1 MISYNDIIEI
11 SRLYTQN
18 QIDNLFSFIN
28 NKLPSNNIIE
38 FLQKCKNNKY
48 IDKTDSIKLDINKK
62 EIIIFKDNFLKNLPT
77 YQEKKYKID
86 DYILTIGYPDT
97 TSLLKASCIKKIQ
110 YKDTVLNFNTAD
122 IPLFLIKKYSKEI
135 QYYLNKLNNTYTYY
149 VNKEF
154 NSGFSYNKTLIIH
167 IVYLCFVQ
175 DYEYLLQQQL
185 HLMREYNFTYQDFNQ
200 LSIKSVNLYIKL
212 INKQTSKEN
221 SSV

>member
-1 MISYNDIIEI
+1 MISYNDVIEI

-38 FLQKCKNNKY
+38 FLQKCKNSKY

-77 YQEKKYKID
+77 YEEKKHKID

-110 YKDTVLNFNTAD
+110 YKDTVLSFNTTD

-135 QYYLNKLNNTYTYY
+135 QYYLDKLNNTYTYY

-154 NSGFSYNKTLIIH
+154 NSGFSYNKPLIIH
-167 IVYLCFVQ
+167 IIYLCFVQ
-175 DYEYLLQQQL
+175 DYESLLQQQL

-221 SSV
+221 SNV